1 VPAHTRLGSHHTTPG
16 DGGGKVDGVLVL
28 YRRRQPMA
36 DDLHAQLGTVFKI
49 WDQQNGYW
57 NWYIVVNG
65 TLVGWLVA
73 TKTPPALVQ
82 MLPLIAIYVV
92 FVFWSLTILR
102 LTYRLRAA
110 AVDELEDLARTAD
123 LRSEAFRKALLN
135 QPKNDWSVDCA
146 RHIVIDVLVVVFMVW
161 RATG

>member
-1 VPAHTRLGSHHTTPG
+1 
-16 DGGGKVDGVLVL
+16 
-28 YRRRQPMA
+28 MA
-36 DDLHAQLGTVFKI
+36 DDLHTQLGTVFKI

-73 TKTPPALVQ
+73 TKTPPALIQ

-92 FVFWSLTILR
+92 FVFWSLNILR
-102 LTYRLRAA
+102 VTYRLRAA
-110 AVDELEDLARTAD
+110 AVDELEALARTAE
-123 LRSEAFRKALLN
+123 LRSEAFRAALLD
-135 QPKNDWSVDCA
+135 QPKDDWSLDRA

-161 RATG
+161 RAAG